1 MFLQE
6 SYSLQYLIKFDSLAS
21 SWVLCFL
28 GRSME
33 EEFKKLGRLFKT
45 KREEKHLS
53 LKEVEN
59 STSIR
64 SNYLEAIE
72 DGQMSQ
78 ALSAVY
84 ILGFIRQYA
93 NFLGLEVEKIIAEYP
108 AVFKNPGQKHDFAY
122 GIGTLEARGSLGG
135 GVKWLPNLVWAGVS
149 AVVLVL
155 LWYFAKQMGVI

>member
-1 MFLQE
+1 
-6 SYSLQYLIKFDSLAS
+6 
-21 SWVLCFL
+21 
-28 GRSME
+28 ME
-33 EEFKKLGRLFKT
+33 EEFKKLGRLFKA
-45 KREEKHLS
+45 KREEKNLT

-64 SNYLEAIE
+64 ANYLEAIE
-72 DGQMSQ
+72 EGQMKQS
-78 ALSAVY
+78 LSSVY

-93 NFLGLEVEKIIAEYP
+93 VFLGLEVDKVIAEFP
-108 AVFKNPGQKHDFAY
+108 DVFKGSSQKHDFAY

-135 GVKWLPNLVWAGVS
+135 GVKWLPNLLWAAVS